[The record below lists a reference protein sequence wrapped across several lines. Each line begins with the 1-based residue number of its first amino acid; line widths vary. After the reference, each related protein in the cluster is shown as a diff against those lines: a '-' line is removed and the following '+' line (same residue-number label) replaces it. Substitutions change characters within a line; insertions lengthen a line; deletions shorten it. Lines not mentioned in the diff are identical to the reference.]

1 MMDRGKSL
9 ITVFINSMSQLV
21 LLNCLEEVI
30 FMFFFVSRATPPPDL
45 RKEWVLE
52 SLVKL

>member
-1 MMDRGKSL
+1 MAYKVGDSKELML
-9 ITVFINSMSQLV
+9 CMSELM
-21 LLNCLEEVI
+21 LLSCLEKVI

-52 SLVKL
+52 RLVKL